1 MNPWHVRVESRVV
14 AKCASADIA
23 HAVVQHL
30 WLQDGVYAEVVF
42 SEGVR
47 FK

>member
-1 MNPWHVRVESRVV
+1 MNPWLVRVGSRVV

-30 WLQDGVYAEVVF
+30 WLQDGVEAVVVF
-42 SEGVR
+42 SDGVR